1 MSKLRLLPTVA
12 LAVALL
18 LPIAA
23 AQAQDD
29 VETPTQPAPLEA
41 VEDTRIEDLT
51 ALVPENL
58 AGLPLREN
66 LQAATGEQLA
76 EQMSDDE
83 RTVFEAMLAA
93 NGKTLSDY
101 AAANILV
108 PVTDTDFVVFQP
120 HRVSGIEAEATIDDW
135 VEILGLNAERPR
147 VIEQVIAGR
156 DVSLVSDDARPDF
169 PLLHL
174 FAGGDVMW
182 MVVAQDEALVEEAV
196 RILTTTAPAAEVT
209 D

>member
-1 MSKLRLLPTVA
+1 MSKHRLLPTVS
-12 LAVALL
+12 LAIALL
-18 LPIAA
+18 LPITA
-23 AQAQDD
+23 AQAQED
-29 VETPTQPAPLEA
+29 VETSAQPATLEA
-41 VEDTRIEDLT
+41 FEDTRIEDLT

-76 EQMSDDE
+76 EQMSEDE
-83 RTVFEAMLAA
+83 WAVFEAMLSA
-93 NGKTLSDY
+93 NGKALSDY

-108 PVTDTDFVVFQP
+108 PVTETDVIVVQP
-120 HRVSGIEAEATIDDW
+120 HRVSGIEAGATIEAW
-135 VEILGLNAERPR
+135 VEILSLNAQQPR
-147 VIEQVIAGR
+147 VVEQVIAGR

-174 FAGGDVMW
+174 FAGEDIVW
-182 MVVAQDEALVEEAV
+182 MVVAEDEALVEEAV
-196 RILTTTAPAAEVT
+196 RTLAATAPTVEVA

>member
-1 MSKLRLLPTVA
+1 LSKLRLLPIVG
-12 LAVALL
+12 LAIVLL
-18 LPIAA
+18 LPMAA
-23 AQAQDD
+23 AQAQED
-29 VETPTQPAPLEA
+29 VETSAQPATLEA
-41 VEDTRIEDLT
+41 VEDTRIEELT

-83 RTVFEAMLAA
+83 RAVFEAMLSA
-93 NGKTLSDY
+93 NGKTLGDY

-108 PVTDTDFVVFQP
+108 PITDTDFIVLQP
-120 HRVSGIEAEATIDDW
+120 HRVSGIDAHATIDAW
-135 VEILGLNAERPR
+135 VEILGLNAEQPR
-147 VIEQVIAGR
+147 VVEQVIAGR

-174 FAGGDVMW
+174 FAGADVVW
-182 MVVAQDEALVEEAV
+182 MVVAEDEALVEEAV
-196 RILTTTAPAAEVT
+196 RTLTATAPAAEVR

>member
-1 MSKLRLLPTVA
+1 MSKLRLLPIVG
-12 LAVALL
+12 LAIVLL
-18 LPIAA
+18 LPMAA
-23 AQAQDD
+23 AQAQED
-29 VETPTQPAPLEA
+29 VETSAQPATLEA
-41 VEDTRIEDLT
+41 VEDTRIEELT

-83 RTVFEAMLAA
+83 RAVFEAMLSA
-93 NGKTLSDY
+93 NGKTLGDY

-108 PVTDTDFVVFQP
+108 PITDTDFIVVQP
-120 HRVSGIEAEATIDDW
+120 HRVSGIDAHATIDAW
-135 VEILGLNAERPR
+135 VEILGLNAEQPR
-147 VIEQVIAGR
+147 VVEQVIAGR

-174 FAGGDVMW
+174 FAGADVVW
-182 MVVAQDEALVEEAV
+182 MVVAEDEALVEEAV
-196 RILTTTAPAAEVT
+196 RTLTATAPAAEVR

>member
-1 MSKLRLLPTVA
+1 MSKLRLLPIVG
-12 LAVALL
+12 LAIVLL
-18 LPIAA
+18 LPMAA
-23 AQAQDD
+23 AQAQED
-29 VETPTQPAPLEA
+29 VETSAQPATLEA
-41 VEDTRIEDLT
+41 VEDTRIEELT

-83 RTVFEAMLAA
+83 RAVFEAMLSA
-93 NGKTLSDY
+93 NGKTLGDY

-108 PVTDTDFVVFQP
+108 PITDTDFIVLQP
-120 HRVSGIEAEATIDDW
+120 HRVSGIDAHATIDAW
-135 VEILGLNAERPR
+135 VEILGLNAEQPR
-147 VIEQVIAGR
+147 VVEQVIAGR

-174 FAGGDVMW
+174 FAGADVVW
-182 MVVAQDEALVEEAV
+182 MVVAEDEALVEEAV
-196 RILTTTAPAAEVT
+196 RTLTATAPAAEVR

>member
-1 MSKLRLLPTVA
+1 MSKLRLLPTVG
-12 LAVALL
+12 LAAALL
-18 LPIAA
+18 LPMTG

-29 VETPTQPAPLEA
+29 VETSAQPAPLEA
-41 VEDTRIEDLT
+41 VEDTRIEDLA

-76 EQMSDDE
+76 EQMSEDE
-83 RTVFEAMLAA
+83 RAVFEAMLSA

-101 AAANILV
+101 AAANIFV
-108 PVTDTDFVVFQP
+108 PVTDTDFVVVQP

-135 VEILGLNAERPR
+135 VEILGLNAEQPR
-147 VIEQVIAGR
+147 VVEQVIAGR

-174 FAGGDVMW
+174 FAGGDVVW
-182 MVVAQDEALVEEAV
+182 MVVAQDEVLVEEAV
-196 RILTTTAPAAEVT
+196 RTLTATAPAAEAT